1 MSGGGISLPALNAP
15 AISGA
20 GSIIVYAAS
29 KAGQAVQ
36 SANNNALSGQ
46 TSGQAVQFRP
56 PQWSQPALTMITVP
70 AAYAGAINPNASTN
84 PNATNQTINPT
95 TQQNGVT
102 TYSVTDSLNPSS
114 TPPNAVPQMLVFDA
128 VMRATHS
135 QRARPTL
142 HPIQDNANV
151 TDHVVLEPARLM
163 LDILMT
169 DVLPPYAEG
178 QWVGNA
184 SKSIACF
191 TTLDNLRAA
200 RVPLVVTTRLK
211 SYQNMI
217 IVDITPDDTVKTRY
231 GLRATVELQQIFLF
245 NVATSATSART
256 QTTGSTALGQ
266 TAVAPVPAGVVSQ
279 NGVPDSQAIQTGA
292 ANGTGNGQPYISS
305 AGEKFYYPP
314 TGTVIGAGDWSD
326 NNVNQLM
333 TFLRSGGGGS

>member
-128 VMRATHS
+128 VMRASHS

-245 NVATSATSART
+245 NVATSVTSART

-279 NGVPDSQAIQTGA
+279 NGVPTSSAIQ
-292 ANGTGNGQPYISS
+292 QQ
-305 AGEKFYYPP
+305 
-314 TGTVIGAGDWSD
+314 TGTVIGAGNWSD
-326 NNVNQLM
+326 NNASQLM

>member
-1 MSGGGISLPALNAP
+1 MGGISLPALAAP
-15 AISGA
+15 AISGV

-70 AAYAGAINPNASTN
+70 AAYAGA
-84 PNATNQTINPT
+84 ATYQSGTPQPA
-95 TQQNGVT
+95 TQAAQAAAYVPGT
-102 TYSVTDSLNPSS
+102 ALPATQS
-114 TPPNAVPQMLVFDA
+114 TPPNAVPKMLVFDA

-305 AGEKFYYPP
+305 TGEKFYYPP

>member
-142 HPIQDNANV
+142 HPIQENANV

-305 AGEKFYYPP
+305 TGEKFYYPP